1 MTGIRLIIFNP
12 RLVEDGGDTLLIW
25 IGGVFPHAFT
35 IPPRKTGMKVTSQ
48 SLNTGEVWGV
58 HQQSADIFRT
68 NSNGDA
74 GSKVYKRNEEYP
86 AMAAEKQT
94 YYFQVAKENETAI
107 ARLTM
112 IPCSV
117 QCLY

>member
-1 MTGIRLIIFNP
+1 
-12 RLVEDGGDTLLIW
+12 
-25 IGGVFPHAFT
+25 
-35 IPPRKTGMKVTSQ
+35 MKVTSQ

-58 HQQSADIFRT
+58 DQQSANGFRT

-74 GSKVYKRNEEYP
+74 DSRVYKRNEEYP
-86 AMAAEKQT
+86 AMAAEKQN

-107 ARLTM
+107 ARLTRT
-112 IPCSV
+112 PCSA